1 MLNIVKFI
9 IENPNNWE
17 ELLSSP
23 PYSLSIKRKDTRIL
37 FKYSQIESDFSLDIV
52 KEARGLILEDETW
65 NIVCYP
71 FKKFFNYG
79 EAYADKIDWKSATV
93 ETKEDGSLIKIYFY
107 NDEWK
112 IATNGTIDAE
122 DAELQSGPYKNFRQ
136 LFDAAAEKCHF
147 DFSKLNRYFTYCC
160 EICSEFNIIVCP
172 QSEMRLIHIGT
183 RDNRTFQEIETDI
196 GIPHPQRYTLS
207 SLEDC
212 IAMAKT
218 FDFTKEGFVVKDKNY
233 NRIKVKSEDYVKVH
247 RLANNG
253 SITLERVIDLLKTN
267 ETDEFFTYFP
277 QYREYIEE
285 ISEEIDELIRL
296 IDNIIFIARFYKK
309 ITSSRKEFAKI
320 YEDGAN
326 IEKTIAFLT
335 YDEKINDGKTFV
347 ESLSTKKVINYVEQ
361 MKQFKQK
368 LLGTLKND

>member
-9 IENPNNWE
+9 IEHPHDWE
-17 ELLSSP
+17 ALLTSP

-52 KEARGLILEDETW
+52 KEARGLILEDKTW
-65 NIVCYP
+65 KVICYP
-71 FKKFFNYG
+71 FNKFFNFG
-79 EAYADKIDWKSATV
+79 EEYADNIDWESAVV

-136 LFDAAAEKCHF
+136 LFDAAAEKCGL

-160 EICSEFNIIVCP
+160 EICSEFNIIICP

-183 RDNRTFQEIETDI
+183 RNNRTFQEVEADI
-196 GIPHPQRYTLS
+196 GIPHPQRYALS

-233 NRIKVKSEDYVKVH
+233 NRIKVKSEDYVRVH

-253 SITLERVIDLLKTN
+253 SMTEERAIELIRAN
-267 ETDEFFTYFP
+267 ELDEFFTYFP
-277 QYREYIEE
+277 HYKEYIGRIKAKIAALSYTIDKD
-285 ISEEIDELIRL
+285 ISR
-296 IDNIIFIARFYKK
+296 ARVIKENS
-309 ITSSRKEFAKI
+309 SSRKDFAAWVA
-320 YEDGAN
+320 GLSSL
-326 IEKTIAFLT
+326 EKAIAFLV
-335 YDEKINDGKTFV
+335 YDEKI
-347 ESLSTKKVINYVEQ
+347 ESGDQYIASLTTKKLARLIST
-361 MKQFKQK
+361 
-368 LLGTLKND
+368 GA

>member
-9 IENPNNWE
+9 IEHPHDWE
-17 ELLSSP
+17 ALLTSP

-52 KEARGLILEDETW
+52 KEARGLILEDKTW
-65 NIVCYP
+65 KVICYP
-71 FKKFFNYG
+71 FNKFFNFG
-79 EAYADKIDWKSATV
+79 EEYADNIDWESAVV

-112 IATNGTIDAE
+112 VATNGTIDAE
-122 DAELQSGPYKNFRQ
+122 DAELQSGPYKNFKQ

-160 EICSEFNIIVCP
+160 EICSEFNIIICP
-172 QSEMRLIHIGT
+172 QSEIRLIHIGT
-183 RDNRTFQEIETDI
+183 RNNRTFQEVETDI
-196 GIPHPQRYTLS
+196 GIPHPQKYALS

-233 NRIKVKSEDYVKVH
+233 NRIKVKSEDYVRVH

-253 SITLERVIDLLKTN
+253 SMTEERAIELIRAN
-267 ETDEFFTYFP
+267 ELDEFFTYFP
-277 QYREYIEE
+277 HYKEYIGRIKAKIAALSYTIDKD
-285 ISEEIDELIRL
+285 ISR
-296 IDNIIFIARFYKK
+296 ARVIKENS
-309 ITSSRKEFAKI
+309 SSRKDFAAWVV
-320 YEDGAN
+320 GLSSL
-326 IEKTIAFLT
+326 EKAIAFLV
-335 YDEKINDGKTFV
+335 YDEKI
-347 ESLSTKKVINYVEQ
+347 ESGDQYIASLTTKKLARLIST
-361 MKQFKQK
+361 
-368 LLGTLKND
+368 GA

>member
-9 IENPNNWE
+9 IEHPHDWE
-17 ELLSSP
+17 ALLTSP

-52 KEARGLILEDETW
+52 KEARGLILEDKTW
-65 NIVCYP
+65 KVICYP
-71 FKKFFNYG
+71 FNKFFNFG
-79 EAYADKIDWKSATV
+79 EEYADNIDWESAVV

-160 EICSEFNIIVCP
+160 EICSSFNIIICP

-183 RDNRTFQEIETDI
+183 RNNRTFQEVETDI
-196 GIPHPQRYTLS
+196 GIPHPQRYALS

-233 NRIKVKSEDYVKVH
+233 NRIKVKSEDYVRVH

-253 SITLERVIDLLKTN
+253 SMTEERAIELIRTN
-267 ETDEFFTYFP
+267 ELDEFFTYFP
-277 QYREYIEE
+277 HYKEYIGRIKAKIAALSYTIDKD
-285 ISEEIDELIRL
+285 ISR
-296 IDNIIFIARFYKK
+296 ARAIKESS
-309 ITSSRKEFAKI
+309 SSRKDFAAWVT
-320 YEDGAN
+320 GLSSL
-326 IEKTIAFLT
+326 EKAIAFLV
-335 YDEKINDGKTFV
+335 YDEKI
-347 ESLSTKKVINYVEQ
+347 ESGEQYITSLTTKKLA
-361 MKQFKQK
+361 K
-368 LLGTLKND
+368 LISTGA

>member
-9 IENPNNWE
+9 IEHPHDWE
-17 ELLSSP
+17 ALLTSP

-52 KEARGLILEDETW
+52 KEARGLILEDKTW
-65 NIVCYP
+65 KVICYP
-71 FKKFFNYG
+71 FNKFFNFG
-79 EAYADKIDWKSATV
+79 EEYADNIDWESAVV

-160 EICSEFNIIVCP
+160 EICSEFNIIICP

-183 RDNRTFQEIETDI
+183 RNNRTFQEVEADI
-196 GIPHPQRYTLS
+196 GIPHPQRYALS

-233 NRIKVKSEDYVKVH
+233 NRIKVKSEYYVRVH

-253 SITLERVIDLLKTN
+253 SMTEERAIELIRAN
-267 ETDEFFTYFP
+267 ELDEFFTYFP
-277 QYREYIEE
+277 HYKEYIGRIKAKIAALSYTIDKD
-285 ISEEIDELIRL
+285 ISR
-296 IDNIIFIARFYKK
+296 ARVIKENS
-309 ITSSRKEFAKI
+309 SSRKDFAAWVV
-320 YEDGAN
+320 GLSSL
-326 IEKTIAFLT
+326 EKAIAFLV
-335 YDEKINDGKTFV
+335 YDEKI
-347 ESLSTKKVINYVEQ
+347 ESGDQYIASLTTKKLA
-361 MKQFKQK
+361 K
-368 LLGTLKND
+368 LISTGA

>member
-9 IENPNNWE
+9 IEHPHDWE
-17 ELLSSP
+17 ALLTSP

-52 KEARGLILEDETW
+52 KEARGLILEDKTW
-65 NIVCYP
+65 KVICYP
-71 FKKFFNYG
+71 FNKFFNFG
-79 EAYADKIDWKSATV
+79 EEYADNIDWESAVV

-112 IATNGTIDAE
+112 VATNGTIDAE
-122 DAELQSGPYKNFRQ
+122 DAELQSGPYKNFKQ

-160 EICSEFNIIVCP
+160 EICSEFNIIICP

-183 RDNRTFQEIETDI
+183 RNNRTFQEVETDI
-196 GIPHPQRYTLS
+196 GIPHPQRYALS

-233 NRIKVKSEDYVKVH
+233 NRIKVKSEDYVRVH

-253 SITLERVIDLLKTN
+253 SMTEERAIELIRAN
-267 ETDEFFTYFP
+267 ELDEFFTYFP
-277 QYREYIEE
+277 HYKEYIGRIKAKIAALSYTIDKD
-285 ISEEIDELIRL
+285 ISR
-296 IDNIIFIARFYKK
+296 ARVIKENS
-309 ITSSRKEFAKI
+309 SSRKDFAAWVA
-320 YEDGAN
+320 GLSSL
-326 IEKTIAFLT
+326 EKAIAFLV
-335 YDEKINDGKTFV
+335 YDEKI
-347 ESLSTKKVINYVEQ
+347 ESGDQYIASLTTKKLARLIST
-361 MKQFKQK
+361 
-368 LLGTLKND
+368 GA

>member
-9 IENPNNWE
+9 IEHPHDWE
-17 ELLSSP
+17 ALLTSP

-52 KEARGLILEDETW
+52 KEARGLILEDKTW
-65 NIVCYP
+65 KVICYP
-71 FKKFFNYG
+71 FNKFFNFG
-79 EAYADKIDWKSATV
+79 EEYADNIDWESAVV

-112 IATNGTIDAE
+112 VATNGTIDAE
-122 DAELQSGPYKNFRQ
+122 DAELQSGPYKNFKQ

-160 EICSEFNIIVCP
+160 EICSEFNIIICP

-183 RDNRTFQEIETDI
+183 RNNRTFQEVEADI
-196 GIPHPQRYTLS
+196 GIPHPQRYALS

-233 NRIKVKSEDYVKVH
+233 NRIKVKSEDYVRVH

-253 SITLERVIDLLKTN
+253 SMTEERAIELIRAN
-267 ETDEFFTYFP
+267 ELDEFFTYFP
-277 QYREYIEE
+277 HYKEYIGRIKAKIAALSYTIDKD
-285 ISEEIDELIRL
+285 ISR
-296 IDNIIFIARFYKK
+296 ARVIKENS
-309 ITSSRKEFAKI
+309 SSRKDFAAWVV
-320 YEDGAN
+320 GLSSL
-326 IEKTIAFLT
+326 EKAIAFLV
-335 YDEKINDGKTFV
+335 YDEKI
-347 ESLSTKKVINYVEQ
+347 ESGDQYIASLTTKKLA
-361 MKQFKQK
+361 K
-368 LLGTLKND
+368 LISTGA

>member
-9 IENPNNWE
+9 IEHPHDWE
-17 ELLSSP
+17 ALLTSP

-52 KEARGLILEDETW
+52 KEARGLILEDKTW
-65 NIVCYP
+65 KVICYP
-71 FKKFFNYG
+71 FNKFFNFG
-79 EAYADKIDWKSATV
+79 EEYADNIDWESAVV

-160 EICSEFNIIVCP
+160 EICSEFNIIICP

-183 RDNRTFQEIETDI
+183 RNNRTFQEVETDI
-196 GIPHPQRYTLS
+196 GIPHPQKYALS

-233 NRIKVKSEDYVKVH
+233 NRIKVKSEDYVRVH

-253 SITLERVIDLLKTN
+253 LMTEERAIELIRAN
-267 ETDEFFTYFP
+267 ELDEFFTYFP
-277 QYREYIEE
+277 HYKEYIGRIKAKIAALSYTIDKD
-285 ISEEIDELIRL
+285 ISR
-296 IDNIIFIARFYKK
+296 ARVIKENS
-309 ITSSRKEFAKI
+309 SSRKDFAAWVA
-320 YEDGAN
+320 GLSSL
-326 IEKTIAFLT
+326 EKAIAFLV
-335 YDEKINDGKTFV
+335 YDEKI
-347 ESLSTKKVINYVEQ
+347 ESGDQYIASLTTKKLARLIST
-361 MKQFKQK
+361 
-368 LLGTLKND
+368 GA

>member
-9 IENPNNWE
+9 IEHPHDWE
-17 ELLSSP
+17 ALLTSP

-52 KEARGLILEDETW
+52 KEARGLILEDKTW
-65 NIVCYP
+65 KVICYP
-71 FKKFFNYG
+71 FNKFFNFG
-79 EAYADKIDWKSATV
+79 EEYADNIDWESAVV

-122 DAELQSGPYKNFRQ
+122 DAELQSGPYKNFKQ

-160 EICSEFNIIVCP
+160 EICSEFNIIICP
-172 QSEMRLIHIGT
+172 QSEIRLIHIGT
-183 RDNRTFQEIETDI
+183 RNNRTFQEVEADI
-196 GIPHPQRYTLS
+196 GIPHPQRYALS

-233 NRIKVKSEDYVKVH
+233 NRIKVKSEDYVRVH

-253 SITLERVIDLLKTN
+253 SMTEERAIELIRAN
-267 ETDEFFTYFP
+267 ELDEFFTYFP
-277 QYREYIEE
+277 HYKEYIGRIKAKIAALSYTIDKD
-285 ISEEIDELIRL
+285 ISR
-296 IDNIIFIARFYKK
+296 ARVIKENS
-309 ITSSRKEFAKI
+309 SSRKDFAAWVA
-320 YEDGAN
+320 GLSSL
-326 IEKTIAFLT
+326 EKAIAFLV
-335 YDEKINDGKTFV
+335 YDEKI
-347 ESLSTKKVINYVEQ
+347 ESGDQYIASLTTKKLA
-361 MKQFKQK
+361 K
-368 LLGTLKND
+368 LISTGA

>member
-9 IENPNNWE
+9 IEHPHDWE
-17 ELLSSP
+17 ALLTSP

-52 KEARGLILEDETW
+52 KEARGLILEDKTW
-65 NIVCYP
+65 KVICYP
-71 FKKFFNYG
+71 FNKFFNFG
-79 EAYADKIDWKSATV
+79 EEYADNIDWESAVV

-147 DFSKLNRYFTYCC
+147 DFSRLNRYYTYVL
-160 EICSEFNIIVCP
+160 ELCSEFNIIICP

-183 RDNRTFQEIETDI
+183 RNNRTFQEVEADI
-196 GIPHPQRYTLS
+196 GIPHPQRYALS

-233 NRIKVKSEDYVKVH
+233 NRIKVKSEDYVRVH

-253 SITLERVIDLLKTN
+253 SMTEERAIELIRAN
-267 ETDEFFTYFP
+267 ELDEFFTYFP
-277 QYREYIEE
+277 HYKEYIGRIKAKIAALSYTIDKD
-285 ISEEIDELIRL
+285 ISRAKVIKE
-296 IDNIIFIARFYKK
+296 NS
-309 ITSSRKEFAKI
+309 SSRKDFAAWVA
-320 YEDGAN
+320 GLSSL
-326 IEKTIAFLT
+326 EKAIAFLV
-335 YDEKINDGKTFV
+335 YDEKI
-347 ESLSTKKVINYVEQ
+347 ESGDQYIASLTTKKLA
-361 MKQFKQK
+361 K
-368 LLGTLKND
+368 LISIGA